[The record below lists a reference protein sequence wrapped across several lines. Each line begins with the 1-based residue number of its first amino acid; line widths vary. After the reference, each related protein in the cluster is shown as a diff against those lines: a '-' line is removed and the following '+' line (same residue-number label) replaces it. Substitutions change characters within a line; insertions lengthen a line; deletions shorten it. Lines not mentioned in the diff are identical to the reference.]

1 MKLKHRYDAPPV
13 GLGDDSEMEGGRED
27 VKGESYCVEM
37 VLIDTYQG
45 QGHSSRL
52 QAKSPHL

>member
-1 MKLKHRYDAPPV
+1 MHVVDP
-13 GLGDDSEMEGGRED
+13 GDDSEMEGGREE
-27 VKGESYCVEM
+27 VKGQSYSVEM

-52 QAKSPHL
+52 QAKWFHL

>member
-1 MKLKHRYDAPPV
+1 MMHVV
-13 GLGDDSEMEGGRED
+13 GPGDDSEMERGREE
-27 VKGESYCVEM
+27 VKGHGYSVEM

-52 QAKSPHL
+52 QAKLSHL